1 MSDEPTR
8 GADRG
13 GAGEEMA
20 ARIGRSL
27 GRFARAARKAAQA
40 QQPEAERLTQQAIEA
55 ARPAAERAG
64 QFVREHETEI
74 KQLGGAAARTA
85 AYRAA
90 PAPLRPV
97 VSAVTAELLRDSK
110 DSEAE
115 PEGPDGPA
123 ADDVEAPEGEQ
134 D

>member
-40 QQPEAERLTQQAIEA
+40 QQPEAERLAQQAIEA

-74 KQLGGAAARTA
+74 KQLGGAAARH
-85 AYRAA
+85 RG
-90 PAPLRPV
+90 LSRR
-97 VSAVTAELLRDSK
+97 S
-110 DSEAE
+110 
-115 PEGPDGPA
+115 GPPPPRCLGRH
-123 ADDVEAPEGEQ
+123 G
-134 D
+134 